1 MHDWSEVRKLDREG
15 LSRQAIARRLQMS
28 RTTVY
33 RLLALEE
40 PPAYERDP
48 SGSLLDPFKGAVL
61 EMLTVAGRRPSP
73 PTPWRS
79 TQRTGSRCDGC
90 RRSSDHVA

>member
-1 MHDWSEVRKLDREG
+1 MYQVHDWSEVRRLDREG
-15 LSRQAIARRLQMS
+15 LSRKAIARRLQMS

-48 SGSLLDPFKGAVL
+48 STSLLDPFKGAVL
-61 EMLTVAGRRPSP
+61 EMLSEDASAPATVIRENL
-73 PTPWRS
+73 
-79 TQRTGSRCDGC
+79 
-90 RRSSDHVA
+90 RRSGTPAASPSSRTT